1 MLATRRPHTCCLR
14 KHNIAF
20 TVHVLSWNSV
30 SELHHTHGNY
40 ISSLPKMPQVRWRGR
55 AGRKGEAASV
65 TYLENTA
72 SGALRSMN
80 KVTVSEHVYFNLRYF
95 PTMEEIEEVKI
106 QRNTRVPKVSELE
119 RDRRT
124 EDKILARIK
133 LDLSRN
139 DNKREER
146 LSFQK

>member
-1 MLATRRPHTCCLR
+1 
-14 KHNIAF
+14 
-20 TVHVLSWNSV
+20 
-30 SELHHTHGNY
+30 
-40 ISSLPKMPQVRWRGR
+40 
-55 AGRKGEAASV
+55 
-65 TYLENTA
+65 
-72 SGALRSMN
+72 MN